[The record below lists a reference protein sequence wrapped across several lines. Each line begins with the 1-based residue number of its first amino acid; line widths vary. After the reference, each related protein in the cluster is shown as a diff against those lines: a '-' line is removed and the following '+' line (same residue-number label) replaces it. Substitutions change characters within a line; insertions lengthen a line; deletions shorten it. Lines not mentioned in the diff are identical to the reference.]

1 MQSIEW
7 VFLDLGGV
15 LYSLDYDGVLGRFCR
30 RCSKTPAELEEVLR
44 DEELFRGY
52 ESGLISSE
60 EFFQR
65 VVQCLNCDI
74 TFDEFTAIWNS
85 LLVPR
90 KPMFRLAYRL
100 KQQVGLLI
108 LSNTNEINAAVI
120 DPAIR
125 GLSDVVVYSHRV
137 GCLKPERQIYEK
149 ALELS
154 GTVPERALFV
164 DDRVENIDGARAL
177 GINTHHFQ
185 DKKTLL
191 RAFRE
196 YGL

>member
-1 MQSIEW
+1 VQSIEW

-15 LYSLDYDGVLGRFCR
+15 LYSLDYDGVMGRFCR
-30 RCSKTPAELEEVLR
+30 RCDKTPAELEGMLH
-44 DEELFRGY
+44 DEELFHGY

-65 VVQCLNCDI
+65 VTEVLNCDI
-74 TFDEFTAIWNS
+74 TFDEFTDIWNS

-90 KPMFRLAYRL
+90 KPMFRLARRL
-100 KQQVGLLI
+100 KRQVGLLI
-108 LSNTNEINAAVI
+108 LSNTNEINATAI

-137 GCLKPERQIYEK
+137 GCLKPERKIYEK

-154 GTVPERALFV
+154 GTVPERTLFV
-164 DDRVENIDGARAL
+164 DDRVENIDGARVL
-177 GINTHHFQ
+177 GINTHHFR
-185 DKKTLL
+185 DKKTLI
-191 RAFRE
+191 RTFRK

>member
-1 MQSIEW
+1 VQSIEW

-15 LYSLDYDGVLGRFCR
+15 LYSLDYDGVLSRFCR
-30 RCSKTPAELEEVLR
+30 RCGKTPADLEEVLH
-44 DEELFRGY
+44 DEVLFRGY

-65 VVQCLNCDI
+65 ITEVLNCDI
-74 TFDEFTAIWNS
+74 TFDEFTDIWNS

-90 KPMFRLAYRL
+90 KSMFRLARRL
-100 KQQVGLLI
+100 KKQVGLLI
-108 LSNTNEINAAVI
+108 LSNTNEINATAI
-120 DPAIR
+120 DPTIR

-164 DDRVENIDGARAL
+164 DDRVENIDGARVL
-177 GINTHHFQ
+177 GINTHHFR
-185 DKKTLL
+185 DKKTLI
-191 RAFRE
+191 RTFRE

>member
-15 LYSLDYDGVLGRFCR
+15 LYSLDYDGVLSRFCR
-30 RCSKTPAELEEVLR
+30 RCGKTPAELEEVLH

-52 ESGLISSE
+52 ESGAISSE

-65 VVQCLNCDI
+65 VTESLNCDI
-74 TFDEFTAIWNS
+74 TFDEFTTIWNS
-85 LLVPR
+85 LLIPR
-90 KPMFRLAYRL
+90 KPMFRLARRL

-108 LSNTNEINAAVI
+108 LSNTNEINATFI
-120 DPAIR
+120 DPAIK

-154 GTVPERALFV
+154 GTVPERTLFV

-177 GINTHHFQ
+177 GINTHHFR

-191 RAFRE
+191 RTFRE